1 MVATLSAK
9 QGQFLRPIPTIH
21 QKIDFT
27 RDGKSKGLEHPF
39 GQSDFGLKGTTSFGP
54 FRMIEFGPER
64 QKKIFIKQGREDP
77 LVAKDKGLLSVISM
91 PGTSW
96 NLLPCFLSNGVIHDK
111 KEDGLGFDPQSMEE
125 LIQSGLCN
133 LLHGPDVLS
142 QESGETGKRSMQKRM
157 AKGLNHR
164 RRVDF
169 FTQLDEAN
177 NKGRENLERRS

>member
-39 GQSDFGLKGTTSFGP
+39 GQSDFGLKGTTSFDP

-64 QKKIFIKQGREDP
+64 QKKVFIKQGKEDP
-77 LVAKDKGLLSVISM
+77 LVTKDIGLLSMISM

-96 NLLPCFLSNGVIHDK
+96 NFLPCLLGDGVIDNK
-111 KEDGLGFDPQSMEE
+111 KENGMGFDPQGMKE
-125 LIQSGLCN
+125 LVQSGLCD
-133 LLHGPDVLS
+133 LLHAPDALS
-142 QESGETGKRSMQKRM
+142 QKSGEAAKRSMQKGTG
-157 AKGLNHR
+157 KGLNHR
-164 RRVDF
+164 GSVDLF
-169 FTQLDEAN
+169 AQLDEGDD
-177 NKGRENLERRS
+177 KGGENLERRS